1 MAMTNRVS
9 KPPPREDS
17 LWTKIKNHFK
27 NLNLYQKILYGL
39 IVVLAFVNN
48 ALINNGVISE
58 DEPSG
63 IVGAI
68 GLIFILGIYFLR
80 DKEED

>member
-1 MAMTNRVS
+1 MAMINRVS
-9 KPPPREDS
+9 KEPPKEDS

-39 IVVLAFVNN
+39 LVVLGVVNN
-48 ALINNGVISE
+48 ALINNGTISE
-58 DEPSG
+58 NEPSK

-68 GLIFILGIYFLR
+68 GLMFILGIYFLR
-80 DKEED
+80 DKEE

>member
-1 MAMTNRVS
+1 MAMVNRVS
-9 KPPPREDS
+9 KKPPKEDS

-39 IVVLAFVNN
+39 LVLLGVVNN
-48 ALINNGVISE
+48 ALINNGTINE
-58 DEPSG
+58 NEPSK

-80 DKEED
+80 DKEE

>member
-1 MAMTNRVS
+1 MAMINRVS
-9 KPPPREDS
+9 KEPPKEDS

-39 IVVLAFVNN
+39 LVVLGVVNN
-48 ALINNGVISE
+48 ALINNGTINE
-58 DEPSG
+58 NEPSK

-80 DKEED
+80 DKEE

>member
-1 MAMTNRVS
+1 MAMINRVS
-9 KPPPREDS
+9 KEPPKEDG

-39 IVVLAFVNN
+39 LVVLGVVNN
-48 ALINNGVISE
+48 ALINNGTINE
-58 DEPSG
+58 NEPSK

-80 DKEED
+80 DKEE

>member
-9 KPPPREDS
+9 KPPPREDG

-39 IVVLAFVNN
+39 IVVLALVNN

-58 DEPSG
+58 DEPSR

-80 DKEED
+80 DKEEE

>member
-1 MAMTNRVS
+1 MAMINRVS
-9 KPPPREDS
+9 KEPPKEDS

-39 IVVLAFVNN
+39 LVVLGVVNN
-48 ALINNGVISE
+48 ALINNGMISE
-58 DEPSG
+58 NEPSK

-68 GLIFILGIYFLR
+68 GLMFILGIYFLR
-80 DKEED
+80 DKEE